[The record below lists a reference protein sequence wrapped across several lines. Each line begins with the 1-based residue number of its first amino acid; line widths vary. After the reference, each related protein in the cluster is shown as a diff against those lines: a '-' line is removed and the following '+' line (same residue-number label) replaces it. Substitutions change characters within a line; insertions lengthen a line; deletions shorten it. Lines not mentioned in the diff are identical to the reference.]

1 MKILTTLNIFLVFI
15 FGLLS
20 QSIKAQ
26 SPRGFAILELFTSE
40 GCSSC
45 PPAEDVFAEIARE
58 NNKDV
63 YILEFHVDYWDNL
76 GWKDPFSN
84 AVYSDRQRQYAHF
97 LALQNI
103 YTPQAIVNGSTE
115 LVGSDKTRLQKIIEK
130 ELNKNGP
137 SNINI
142 KAQSSDNKTVNV
154 SYRINWNPNN
164 ILNIGIVQLEGQT
177 DVKRGE
183 NEGRQLHHIH
193 IVREF
198 KSIDNPN
205 ATGNISLQLPKG
217 LTIRD
222 IRILAYLQNKKNWTV
237 TGATQSD
244 ILP

>member
-1 MKILTTLNIFLVFI
+1 MKTLTTLNILLVFI
-15 FGLLS
+15 FGLQN

-26 SPRGFAILELFTSE
+26 SPHGIAVLELFTSE

-45 PPAEDVFAEIARE
+45 PAAEDVFAEIAME

-76 GWKDPFSN
+76 GWKDSFSN

-97 LALQNI
+97 LALQSI

-115 LVGSDKTRLQKIIEK
+115 LVGSDKTRLQKTIERQ
-130 ELNKNGP
+130 LNKYET

-142 KAQSSDNKTVNV
+142 KSQSSDNKTINV
-154 SYRINWNPNN
+154 SYSISRKMNN
-164 ILNIGIVQLEGQT
+164 ILNIAIIQLEGKT

-183 NEGRQLHHIH
+183 NAGRQLNHIH
-193 IVREF
+193 IVRDF
-198 KSIDNPN
+198 KTIDNPN
-205 ATGNISLQLPKG
+205 TTGNISLSLPKG

-222 IRILAYLQNKKNWTV
+222 IRVLAYLQNKTNWTIS
-237 TGATQSD
+237 GAAQSD

>member
-45 PPAEDVFAEIARE
+45 PAAEDVFAEIARE

-142 KAQSSDNKTVNV
+142 KAQSSDNKTINV
-154 SYRINWNPNN
+154 SYSISGKMNN
-164 ILNIGIVQLEGQT
+164 LLNIAIFQLEGKT

-183 NEGRQLHHIH
+183 NAGRQLNHIH